1 MTICPRR
8 HKKNRATMSTSSYDH
23 RKIKF
28 NSKIIT
34 DRSFTAWTYII
45 HDDDHFGQQQKHFE
59 NGSKIRKFKILAPF
73 S

>member
-1 MTICPRR
+1 
-8 HKKNRATMSTSSYDH
+8 MSTSSYDH

-45 HDDDHFGQQQKHFE
+45 HDDDHFGQQKHFE
-59 NGSKIRKFKILAPF
+59 NGSKFRKFKILAPF